1 MAHATRRRQVKLI
14 GFVLFIVMLGGGLLL
29 GTQSSLTLDRNA
41 SGSVTAVNAWR
52 FAGVPLISRSVT
64 GLREVRLVP
73 MSLSTRDER
82 SSANHDFW
90 GRRVITERVVLVG
103 DSQLEY
109 PYREDVSLI
118 RSFLTNPR
126 NNRVQLTQPL
136 DVRRKAASFVLL
148 TLAALTVI
156 GAVWQQV
163 AGRDPLSGAP
173 RKIRPLPP
181 AIGRAVFVGGI
192 VVLFWFFAAGHRI
205 FGPLAPRK
213 VEALQQAASH
223 DDAAGVTAAVNR
235 GVFVDARDGQD
246 MTALMLAARA
256 GAMRAVDALLQA
268 GANLGLRDLNDNTAL
283 MYAVQTKHIDVALRL
298 LDAGAGVEDAD
309 ANGRTAL
316 HLAAEA
322 GHAEVIQRV
331 LKAGANV
338 NQPDA
343 HGWTA
348 LSFATAGGHA
358 DAMAVL
364 ANAGATTPPAER
376 R

>member
-1 MAHATRRRQVKLI
+1 VAQTTRRRQIKVV
-14 GFVLFIVMLGGGLLL
+14 GFVLFLVILAGGLLL

-52 FAGVPLISRSVT
+52 FAGVALIRRSVN

-82 SSANHDFW
+82 SSASHDFW
-90 GRRVITERVVLVG
+90 GRRVISERVVLIG
-103 DSQLEY
+103 DSQLDY

-126 NNRVQLTQPL
+126 NHQVQLTQPL

-148 TLAALTVI
+148 TLAALAAV
-156 GAVWQQV
+156 GFVWQQV

-173 RKIRPLPP
+173 RKVRPLPP

-192 VVLFWFFAAGHRI
+192 VVLFWFFTAGHRI

-213 VEALQQAASH
+213 VQALQQAASR
-223 DDAAGVTAAVNR
+223 DDAAGVTSAVNQ

-256 GAMRAVDALLQA
+256 GATHAVDALLQA

-283 MYAVQTKHIDVALRL
+283 MHAVHTKHVDVAMRL

-316 HLAAEA
+316 HLAAET
-322 GHAEVIQRV
+322 GHAVVIQRV
-331 LKAGANV
+331 LTAGANI
-338 NQPDA
+338 NQRDA
-343 HGWTA
+343 HGWTPLA
-348 LSFATAGGHA
+348 FATAGGHA
-358 DAMAVL
+358 DAIAVL
-364 ANAGATTPPAER
+364 VNAGATTPSAER

>member
-1 MAHATRRRQVKLI
+1 
-14 GFVLFIVMLGGGLLL
+14 MLVGGLLL
-29 GTQSSLTLDRNA
+29 GTQSSLTLERSA

-52 FAGVPLISRSVT
+52 FTGVPLITRSVT
-64 GLREVRLVP
+64 GLREVRIVP
-73 MSLSTRDER
+73 MNLSTRDER
-82 SSANHDFW
+82 SSAYQDIW
-90 GRRVITERVVLVG
+90 GRRVIPERVVLVG
-103 DSQLEY
+103 DSEVDY

-126 NNRVQLTQPL
+126 NPRVQLTQPL
-136 DVRRKAASFVLL
+136 DIRRKAASFVLL
-148 TLAALTVI
+148 TLAALSVI
-156 GAVWQQV
+156 GAGWQWV

-173 RKIRPLPP
+173 RKVRPLPP
-181 AIGRAVFVGGI
+181 AVGQAVFVGGI
-192 VVLFWFFAAGHRI
+192 VGLLWFFTAGHRT

-213 VEALQQAASH
+213 VEALQQAASR
-223 DDAAGVTAAVNR
+223 DDAAGVASAVDR
-235 GVFVDARDGQD
+235 GVFVDARDSQG

-256 GAMRAVDALLQA
+256 GAAHAVDALLQA
-268 GANLGLRDLNDNTAL
+268 GANFGLRDLNDNTAL
-283 MYAVQTKHIDVALRL
+283 MYAVQTKHMDVAMRL

-322 GHAEVIQRV
+322 GHAAVIQRV
-331 LKAGANV
+331 LQAGAQV

-343 HGWTA
+343 HGWTP
-348 LSFATAGGHA
+348 LSFATAGGHT

-364 ANAGATTPPAER
+364 VNAGATPSSAER